1 MKKNIWII
9 VVIVLLL
16 PYTIKAWAEYTIRLQ
31 GWDLV
36 DSGKHLDW
44 DGESAY
50 LTQFKYGV
58 KQWESHRAGVIR
70 EDTLTIIEDLK
81 IQDKNEGNNG
91 YAATTTG
98 AGTMVFNTY
107 YMSNYSTNKK
117 RNIAIHELGHA
128 LGLDHRT
135 GEGDTVMQE
144 SVTSIIVLCEGDK
157 VNYDEAY
164 KGY

>member
-1 MKKNIWII
+1 
-9 VVIVLLL
+9 
-16 PYTIKAWAEYTIRLQ
+16 
-31 GWDLV
+31 
-36 DSGKHLDW
+36 
-44 DGESAY
+44 
-50 LTQFKYGV
+50 
-58 KQWESHRAGVIR
+58 
-70 EDTLTIIEDLK
+70 
-81 IQDKNEGNNG
+81 
-91 YAATTTG
+91 
-98 AGTMVFNTY
+98 MVFNTY

-128 LGLDHRT
+128 LGLDHRA